1 MDNQY
6 YIFTDSSCDLPP
18 SYLQEPMFRVV
29 SLTYEVDG
37 KEYSNQL
44 EGGVS
49 SHEFCEMMRG
59 GATPKTSQINPAR
72 WCEEFEPILREGKDI
87 LHLGFSS
94 GLSGS
99 TNAALIAAE
108 ELSGKYPERNI
119 TVVDTLAASL
129 GHGMIVHRVL
139 KKREQGAGLEDAAE
153 YARSI
158 TQKTCHYFT
167 VDDLVY
173 LRRGGRVSKTA
184 AALGGILG
192 IKPIL
197 HVDEAGHLIP
207 IGKVRGRAASL
218 NALLDRMAAKLE
230 GKPAPDLVF
239 ISNADCED
247 EAKSMAEE
255 MKKRFGAKE
264 VMIHSVGPVITAHS
278 GPGTMA
284 IFFMADSRAL

>member
-6 YIFTDSSCDLPP
+6 YIFTDSACDLPP
-18 SYLQEPMFRVV
+18 SYLREPLFRVV
-29 SLTYEVDG
+29 ALTYEIDG
-37 KEYSNQL
+37 EEHFNHL
-44 EGGVS
+44 EGGIS
-49 SHEFCEMMRG
+49 SFDFCEMMRG
-59 GATPKTSQINPAR
+59 GAVPRTSQVPPSR
-72 WCEEFEPILREGKDI
+72 WCEAFEPVLKDGKDI

-99 TNAALIAAE
+99 TNAAIIAAE
-108 ELSGKYPERNI
+108 ELAEKYPERKI
-119 TVVDTLAASL
+119 VVVDTLAASL
-129 GHGMIVHRVL
+129 GFGLIVHRVL
-139 KKREQGAGLEDAAE
+139 KKRAEGASLEDTAL
-153 YARSI
+153 YANSI
-158 TQKTCHYFT
+158 LQSTCHYFT

-192 IKPIL
+192 IKPVL

-218 NALLDRMAAKLE
+218 NALLDKMAAKLE
-230 GKPAPDLVF
+230 GLPAPDLVF
-239 ISNADCED
+239 ISNADCEE
-247 EAKSMAEE
+247 EAKNMAEE

-284 IFFMADSRAL
+284 IFFTGDSRTE